1 MVGKNDR
8 FTPEEAA
15 GYEVMW
21 DKLRFTPEVLCQRA
35 EAMAKG
41 LDLPREET
49 CEGTPGEGISC
60 RAGRAAFWIN
70 WRGDMTPCGMMTE
83 PKFSVPELG
92 FDRAWEET
100 RAATD
105 AIRLPAECTG
115 CKYKHA
121 CHACAAM
128 CVSETGRFD
137 GRPDYVCRMTQE
149 TVRLTLEAVK

>member
-1 MVGKNDR
+1 
-8 FTPEEAA
+8 
-15 GYEVMW
+15 
-21 DKLRFTPEVLCQRA
+21 
-35 EAMAKG
+35 
-41 LDLPREET
+41 
-49 CEGTPGEGISC
+49 
-60 RAGRAAFWIN
+60 
-70 WRGDMTPCGMMTE
+70 MTPCGMMTE

>member
-1 MVGKNDR
+1 MASKQTKFV
-8 FTPEEAA
+8 TPEEAA

-41 LDLPREET
+41 LELPREET

-92 FDRAWEET
+92 FD
-100 RAATD
+100 
-105 AIRLPAECTG
+105 
-115 CKYKHA
+115 
-121 CHACAAM
+121 
-128 CVSETGRFD
+128 

>member
-1 MVGKNDR
+1 M
-8 FTPEEAA
+8 
-15 GYEVMW
+15 
-21 DKLRFTPEVLCQRA
+21 RA

-41 LDLPREET
+41 MELPREET

-70 WRGDMTPCGMMTE
+70 WLGDMTPCGMMTE
-83 PKFSVPELG
+83 PRFSVPELG
-92 FDRAWEET
+92 FDKAWEAT
-100 RAATD
+100 REATA
-105 AIRLPAECTG
+105 AIRLPSECVG

-137 GRPDYVCRMTQE
+137 GRPDYVCRMSRE
-149 TVRLTLEAVK
+149 TVRLTLEDKA